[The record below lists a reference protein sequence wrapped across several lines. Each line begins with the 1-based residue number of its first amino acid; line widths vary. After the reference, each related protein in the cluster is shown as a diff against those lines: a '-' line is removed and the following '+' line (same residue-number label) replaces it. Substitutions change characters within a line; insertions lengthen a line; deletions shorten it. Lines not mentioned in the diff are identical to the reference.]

1 MVVDRHLIGV
11 MMVVVMMMIMIMV
24 MVMMI
29 MIVVMVV
36 AVVVVVRGHTVAIVR
51 FSLRAVT
58 HDSRAASACAAHQ
71 AASISISRI
80 SSPVSNRNRP
90 PPQDG
95 QRSSRAPSSAVP
107 PQSAHAARIGG

>member
-36 AVVVVVRGHTVAIVR
+36 AVVVVVRGHTAIVR

-107 PQSAHAARIGG
+107 PQSSHAARIGG